1 MNVGDRRFNA
11 ESEYPSHF
19 TLKDMEIDLGSWVC
33 LACSWSVRKCP
44 KCKQHDGHE
53 DTLVIAIHGE
63 CINDKAGMRSA
74 FGLFYGHGN
83 VGNISLVIS
92 GKDNQTKQIAE
103 LNACLRALRNVTS
116 ILDKRSNMMRRGNFL
131 MPLNTFVIKSD
142 SEYLVR
148 SLTEWLPKWKK
159 NCWKTCKG
167 VPVANAEKFELIEAG
182 IALLEKVVQVKFWL
196 VPKENNMEASF
207 LAKAALMGI

>member
-1 MNVGDRRFNA
+1 MTVRPRRFNA
-11 ESEYPSHF
+11 KDEYPSHF

-33 LACSWSVRKCP
+33 LACSWSVSKCP

-53 DTLVIAIHGE
+53 DTLVIAIHGD
-63 CINDKAGMRSA
+63 CIDDKAGMRSG

-83 VGNISLVIS
+83 VGNISSTIS
-92 GKDNQTKQIAE
+92 SKGNQTKQIAE
-103 LNACLRALRNVTS
+103 LNACLRALRNATS
-116 ILDKRSNMMRRGNFL
+116 IMDKRSKMMRRGNVL

-159 NCWKTCKG
+159 NGWKTCKG
-167 VPVANAEKFELIEAG
+167 VPVANVDRFELIEAG
-182 IALLEKVVQVKFWL
+182 IAMLEMVVQVKFWL
-196 VPKENNMEASF
+196 VPKENNMEASS
-207 LAKAALMGI
+207 LAKEALM